1 MNKELNVNN
10 QEQRD
15 QTAASER
22 AQDHVQHDRLQS
34 AIAELAAF
42 GGRPDGGVSRETL
55 TDPDL
60 QARRYLIDL
69 ARSRGCSV
77 TIDDCANLFFRRPGT
92 SDLPPVLT
100 GSHADTQPV
109 GGKLDGAYGVLA
121 GLEVIAAL
129 NDAGIETLRAV
140 EVVAWTNEEG
150 CRFGPGAMGSSAF
163 VDPSCLPA
171 YRNSVDARGVRF
183 GDALDLA
190 LQAVPDVPRRPMAE
204 PMSACVELHIEQ
216 GPVLERARVPLG
228 VVTGIQSVRWYRI
241 QVTGTAGHAGTMP
254 MGERV
259 DAMAAAVGL
268 AQQLYAYQAV
278 EAGDALRLTLGR
290 WLVSPNSINTIPGA
304 VEFTVDVRCVDEQ
317 VLVQF
322 EAALTRITQACSCS
336 WAGQIEFE
344 SMFSRPPTHF
354 PAAMLD
360 LIERACMRACSR
372 ASLAAPLRMTSGAFH
387 DAMYLAE
394 HCPTAMIFVPSK
406 GGVSHNAA
414 EETAP
419 GELFLGVQA
428 LAYAVTSLANA

>member
-1 MNKELNVNN
+1 MHNELNVTKPKK
-10 QEQRD
+10 RD
-15 QTAASER
+15 QTTACER
-22 AQDHVQHDRLQS
+22 AQDHVQHDRLMS
-34 AIAELAAF
+34 VIAELAAI
-42 GGRPDGGVSRETL
+42 GGRDDGGVSRETL
-55 TDPDL
+55 TDIDL
-60 QARRYLIDL
+60 QARQYLIDL

-92 SDLPPVLT
+92 SNLPPVLT

-129 NDAGIETLRAV
+129 NDAGIETLRPV

-163 VDPSCLPA
+163 VTPSCLPT
-171 YRNSVDARGVRF
+171 YRKSVDAQGVSF
-183 GDALDLA
+183 GDALDIA
-190 LQAVPDVPRRPMAE
+190 LQAVPDVRRRAMAE
-204 PMSACVELHIEQ
+204 PISACVELHIEQ
-216 GPVLERARVPLG
+216 GPVLERALVPLG

-254 MGERV
+254 MGERA

-278 EAGDALRLTLGR
+278 EAGDKLRLTLGR
-290 WLVSPNSINTIPGA
+290 WQVSPNSINTIPGA

-322 EAALTRITQACSCS
+322 EAALKQITQAYS

-344 SMFSRPPTHF
+344 SLFSRPPTHF

-360 LIERACMRACSR
+360 LIEQACTRACSI

-406 GGVSHNAA
+406 GGISHNAA

-419 GELFLGVQA
+419 HELFLGVQA
-428 LAYAVTSLANA
+428 LTYAVTSLANA

>member
-1 MNKELNVNN
+1 MNKGLNVTKP
-10 QEQRD
+10 EKPD
-15 QTAASER
+15 QTTACER

-34 AIAELAAF
+34 VIAELAAF
-42 GGRPDGGVSRETL
+42 GGRADGGVSRETL
-55 TDPDL
+55 TDIDL

-163 VDPSCLPA
+163 VDPSCLPS
-171 YRNSVDARGVRF
+171 YRKSVDAQGVSF

-190 LQAVPDVPRRPMAE
+190 LQAVPDVPRRAMAE

-216 GPVLERARVPLG
+216 GPVLERALVPLG

-254 MGERV
+254 MGERA

-278 EAGDALRLTLGR
+278 EAGDKLRLTLGR
-290 WLVSPNSINTIPGA
+290 WQVSPNSINTIPGA
-304 VEFTVDVRCVDEQ
+304 VEFSVDVRCVDEQ

-322 EAALTRITQACSCS
+322 EAALNKITQAYS

-344 SMFSRPPTHF
+344 SLFSRPPTHF
-354 PAAMLD
+354 PAAMLA
-360 LIERACMRACSR
+360 LIEQACTRACSN
-372 ASLAAPLRMTSGAFH
+372 ASLAAPLRLTSGAFH

-406 GGVSHNAA
+406 GGISHNAA

-419 GELFLGVQA
+419 QELFLGVQA

>member
-1 MNKELNVNN
+1 MNKELNVSNL
-10 QEQRD
+10 EQRD

-34 AIAELAAF
+34 VIAELAAF
-42 GGRPDGGVSRETL
+42 GGRSDGGVSRETL
-55 TDPDL
+55 TDHDL

-129 NDAGIETLRAV
+129 NDAGIETLRPV

-163 VDPSCLPA
+163 VDPSCLPT
-171 YRNSVDARGVRF
+171 YRKSVDAKGVSF

-190 LQAVPDVPRRPMAE
+190 LEAVPDVPRRPMAE
-204 PMSACVELHIEQ
+204 TMSACVELHIEQ
-216 GPVLERARVPLG
+216 GPVLERALVSLG

-241 QVTGTAGHAGTMP
+241 RVTGTAGHAGTMP

-268 AQQLYAYQAV
+268 AQQLYAYQAM
-278 EAGDALRLTLGR
+278 EAGEKLRLTLGR
-290 WLVSPNSINTIPGA
+290 WQVSPNSINTIPGA

-322 EAALTRITQACSCS
+322 EAALNRITQAYS

-344 SMFSRPPTHF
+344 SIFSRPPTHF
-354 PAAMLD
+354 PAAMLE
-360 LIERACMRACSR
+360 LIERACTRACSS
-372 ASLAAPLRMTSGAFH
+372 ASLVAPLRMTSGAFH

-406 GGVSHNAA
+406 GGISHNAA
-414 EETAP
+414 EQTAP
-419 GELFLGVQA
+419 HELFLGVQA
-428 LAYAVTSLANA
+428 LAYAVASLANA

>member
-1 MNKELNVNN
+1 MNNEMNVIKP
-10 QEQRD
+10 EKRD
-15 QTAASER
+15 QPTACER
-22 AQDHVQHDRLQS
+22 AQDHVQHDRLMS
-34 AIAELAAF
+34 VIAELAAF
-42 GGRPDGGVSRETL
+42 GGRADGGVSRETL
-55 TDPDL
+55 TDIDL

-129 NDAGIETLRAV
+129 NDAGIETLRPV

-163 VDPSCLPA
+163 VTPSCLPT
-171 YRNSVDARGVRF
+171 YRKSVDAQGVRF

-190 LQAVPDVPRRPMAE
+190 LQAVPDVPRRAMAE

-216 GPVLERARVPLG
+216 GPVLERAIVPLG

-254 MGERV
+254 MGERA

-278 EAGDALRLTLGR
+278 EIGDKLRLTLGR
-290 WLVSPNSINTIPGA
+290 WQVSPNSINTIPGA
-304 VEFTVDVRCVDEQ
+304 VEFTADVRCVDEQ

-322 EAALTRITQACSCS
+322 EAALKQITHAYS

-344 SMFSRPPTHF
+344 SLFSRPPTHF
-354 PAAMLD
+354 PAVMLE
-360 LIERACMRACSR
+360 LIERACMRACGN

-419 GELFLGVQA
+419 HELFLGVQA

>member
-1 MNKELNVNN
+1 MDKELNVTKPKK
-10 QEQRD
+10 RD
-15 QTAASER
+15 QTTACER
-22 AQDHVQHDRLQS
+22 AQDHVQHDRLLS
-34 AIAELAAF
+34 VIAELAAF
-42 GGRPDGGVSRETL
+42 GGRADGGVSRETL
-55 TDPDL
+55 TDIDL

-129 NDAGIETLRAV
+129 NDAGIETLRPV

-163 VDPSCLPA
+163 VAPSCLPT
-171 YRNSVDARGVRF
+171 YRKSVDAQGVSF

-190 LQAVPDVPRRPMAE
+190 LQAVPDVPRRAMAE

-216 GPVLERARVPLG
+216 GPVLERALVPLG

-254 MGERV
+254 MGERA

-278 EAGDALRLTLGR
+278 EAGDKLRLTLGR
-290 WLVSPNSINTIPGA
+290 WQVSPNSINTIPGA

-322 EAALTRITQACSCS
+322 EVALKQITQAYS

-344 SMFSRPPTHF
+344 SLFSRPPTHF
-354 PAAMLD
+354 PAAMLE
-360 LIERACMRACSR
+360 LIEQACTRACSN

-419 GELFLGVQA
+419 HELFLGVQA

>member
-1 MNKELNVNN
+1 MTTTEKPDPAE
-10 QEQRD
+10 
-15 QTAASER
+15 ASER
-22 AQDHVQHDRLQS
+22 AQDHVQHDRLLS
-34 AIAELAAF
+34 VIAELAAF
-42 GGRPDGGVSRETL
+42 GGRADGGVSRETL
-55 TDPDL
+55 TDVDL

-69 ARSRGCSV
+69 ALSRGCTV

-109 GGKLDGAYGVLA
+109 GGKLDGAYGVLG

-129 NDAGIETLRAV
+129 NDAGIETLRPI

-150 CRFGPGAMGSSAF
+150 CRFGPGAMGSSSF
-163 VDPSCLPA
+163 VDPSCLPT
-171 YRNSVDARGVRF
+171 YRKAVDAQGVSF
-183 GDALDLA
+183 GDALDRTLM
-190 LQAVPDVPRRPMAE
+190 AVPNLPRRAMAE

-216 GPVLERARVPLG
+216 GPVLERAFVPLG
-228 VVTGIQSVRWYRI
+228 IVTGIQSVRWYRI
-241 QVTGTAGHAGTMP
+241 LVTGVAGHAGTMP
-254 MGERV
+254 MDERS
-259 DAMAAAVGL
+259 DAMTAAIRL
-268 AQQLYAYQAV
+268 AQQLYDHQALV
-278 EAGDALRLTLGR
+278 AGNQLRLTLGR
-290 WLVSPNSINTIPGA
+290 WQVSPNSINTIPGE

-322 EAALTRITQACSCS
+322 EAALTEITKTHD
-336 WAGQIEFE
+336 WAGRIEFQ
-344 SMFSRPPTHF
+344 SLFSRPPTHF
-354 PAAMLD
+354 PSDMLV
-360 LIERACMRACSR
+360 LIELACTRACSN

-414 EETAP
+414 EDTAP
-419 GELFLGVQA
+419 QELFLGVQA